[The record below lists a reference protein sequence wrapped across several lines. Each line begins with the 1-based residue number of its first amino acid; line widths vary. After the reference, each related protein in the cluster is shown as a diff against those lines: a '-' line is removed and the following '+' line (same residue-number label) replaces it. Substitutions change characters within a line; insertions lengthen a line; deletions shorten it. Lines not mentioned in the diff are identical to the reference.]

1 MNDYCYLV
9 LPGCARWGT
18 ARSRAANAAVTGGGT
33 ATAATPERAADHVAG
48 DTARDTRGE
57 CPGLVDTA
65 HSPAGSARLDHP
77 LGNGGDREIAY
88 DTYNQKDNIDTA
100 AAVGNVVGVL
110 QGQDVRLEHQ
120 RLDLGQHRGEQVGDG
135 KPKVHADI
143 AGNPAR
149 ERRVKAVVNGEGER
163 QGPQN
168 RQHD

>member
-1 MNDYCYLV
+1 MITITLCCQV
-9 LPGCARWGT
+9 APVGGT
-18 ARSRAANAAVTGGGT
+18 ARSRATAAVTGGGT

-48 DTARDTRGE
+48 DTASDTRGE

-110 QGQDVRLEHQ
+110 QGQD
-120 RLDLGQHRGEQVGDG
+120 DPTSGSW
-135 KPKVHADI
+135 
-143 AGNPAR
+143 PAP
-149 ERRVKAVVNGEGER
+149 RRTGRRWEAKGTR
-163 QGPQN
+163 
-168 RQHD
+168 